1 MSQFSSVTT
10 LPNSTFRDSAGHQSG
25 QTPKLSGIIPESVSG
40 HIPESVSG
48 AIPDS
53 VSGSGRNTQDPQ
65 GRLFRERPAGEIALL
80 FERLGFRLVLCE
92 ESADSLGRETL
103 RWTTLVLRLDATGGV
118 QLG

>member
-1 MSQFSSVTT
+1 MSQFSSVAT

-53 VSGSGRNTQDPQ
+53 VSGSGRNTQLRRRYLQLEPN
-65 GRLFRERPAGEIALL
+65 E
-80 FERLGFRLVLCE
+80 CE
-92 ESADSLGRETL
+92 QEEMKMAEKQITPP
-103 RWTTLVLRLDATGGV
+103 
-118 QLG
+118 